1 MWCLRNAPCSVSIL
15 SINSAQRTQNCNIC
29 KLNNARPPW
38 GCWDLLVH
46 LVKFTVLGFSLD
58 ELARP
63 KVIARNEAA
72 QTAPVSLPISSK
84 NTSFEDNMNLIL
96 GMQTDRASWL
106 CLGSAL
112 ILGEAFNWEM
122 VESPGAAIRQDVTVC
137 FKGRSVLKFCL

>member
-1 MWCLRNAPCSVSIL
+1 M
-15 SINSAQRTQNCNIC
+15 
-29 KLNNARPPW
+29 
-38 GCWDLLVH
+38 LVH

-72 QTAPVSLPISSK
+72 QTGLVSLPISSK

-112 ILGEAFNWEM
+112 ILGEAFN
-122 VESPGAAIRQDVTVC
+122 
-137 FKGRSVLKFCL
+137 